1 MIQGLYAAA
10 SGMLGIERRQDVV
23 ANNIANAATPG
34 FRRQVAVN
42 EGFNEILLRSMRH
55 PFRLDA
61 ERAPGGGQKLVET
74 FTDVQSGNVVVTEDP
89 LNIALQGPGFIA
101 VDTPHGE
108 RFTRNGK
115 LAVGANGLLSTADGF
130 QVQGVNGGGI
140 DVSGGNITI
149 DQDGNVYSQGLFVSQ
164 IRLVEF
170 EDSHMLTRTGANL
183 YAASDEAMRR
193 SAQAMDTR
201 VLHKSLELSNVQVP
215 AEMVQMMLGARV
227 YAANQKVINAIDESV
242 ASLINEVAM
251 PV

>member
-89 LNIALQGPGFIA
+89 LNIALQGPGLIA
-101 VDTPHGE
+101 VHTPHRE
-108 RFTRNGK
+108 RFTRNVK
-115 LAVGANGLLSTADGF
+115 LADDASGLLSTAGRF
-130 QVQGVNGGGI
+130 QAQGVNGGGI